1 MSRQFDQGDE
11 VYIEETFVLS
21 REDHLYGIG
30 ISYIFIFTILSIFI
44 IVSMTTSFFLY
55 IFKNSLFSD
64 FPFLSDARFTFIQT
78 LFFFAEFLM
87 LRFNYAE
94 KDVLIID

>member
-1 MSRQFDQGDE
+1 
-11 VYIEETFVLS
+11 
-21 REDHLYGIG
+21 
-30 ISYIFIFTILSIFI
+30 
-44 IVSMTTSFFLY
+44 MTTSFFLY
-55 IFKNSLFSD
+55 IFKNSLFSE
-64 FPFLSDARFTFIQT
+64 FPFLSGARFTFIQT